1 MKQKV
6 LVVDDDSNIRFV
18 LSGLLEDLGLEVKE
32 AQNGQE
38 AVEIWDQWKP
48 ALILMDWSMPV
59 MDGKAAIENIR
70 SLERE
75 KKTVIIALSARTNEQ
90 DQREIMS
97 SGADRFLGKP
107 YREKEM
113 VTLLGDYLEI
123 TGW

>member
-70 SLERE
+70 
-75 KKTVIIALSARTNEQ
+75 
-90 DQREIMS
+90 
-97 SGADRFLGKP
+97 DRKS
-107 YREKEM
+107 
-113 VTLLGDYLEI
+113 VV
-123 TGW
+123 

>member
-18 LSGLLEDLGLEVKE
+18 LCGLLEDLGLEVKE
-32 AQNGQE
+32 AQNGRE
-38 AVEIWDQWKP
+38 ALEIWGQWKP

-70 SLERE
+70 SLEKE
-75 KKTVIIALSARTNEQ
+75 NKTVIVALSARTNET
-90 DQREIMS
+90 DRKEIMS

-113 VTLLGDYLEI
+113 VNLLGDYLEFSA
-123 TGW
+123 W